1 MGTPL
6 QPHGQAVQRYLPGAD
21 AEHHAPRLPPY
32 LLQQH
37 GEVGHESQDAPIPD
51 GTQRH
56 WGDVKY
62 LHPPWAGGCHGRA
75 APDGGLGERQ
85 KGTGKEQGR
94 ETRLTEDVPGDLNK
108 ESFCALLRQGI
119 FLFLLYPNGQIYAK
133 IPRE

>member
-85 KGTGKEQGR
+85 KGTGKEQGG
-94 ETRLTEDVPGDLNK
+94 EARLTEDVPGDLNK
-108 ESFCALLRQGI
+108 ESFAPCFGRAFFYIIL
-119 FLFLLYPNGQIYAK
+119 FLFMV
-133 IPRE
+133 